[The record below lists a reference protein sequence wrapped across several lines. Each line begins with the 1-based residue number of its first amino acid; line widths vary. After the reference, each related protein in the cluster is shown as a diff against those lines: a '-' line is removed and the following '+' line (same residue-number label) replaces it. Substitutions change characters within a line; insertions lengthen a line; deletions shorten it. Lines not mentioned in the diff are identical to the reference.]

1 MNRYPFLLWHMM
13 PPQRAHDMIITSVL
27 RQNDVVTSLRHVSA
41 GILLLLTNAPVLSLF
56 ISTVNRKWNP
66 FLFFFRQIN
75 FANFRQ
81 RTPVVG

>member
-1 MNRYPFLLWHMM
+1 MNRYPFLLWHMI
-13 PPQRAHDMIITSVL
+13 PPQRTHDVIITSVL
-27 RQNDVVTSLRHVSA
+27 RQNDASSLRHVSA
-41 GILLLLTNAPVLSLF
+41 GIVLMLTNAPVLLLF